1 MSPKKKNE
9 LEEESLA
16 RYKKDA
22 DRFSK
27 KICDLE
33 QVDERR

>member
-1 MSPKKKNE
+1 MSPQKKNE
-9 LEEESLA
+9 LEESLA